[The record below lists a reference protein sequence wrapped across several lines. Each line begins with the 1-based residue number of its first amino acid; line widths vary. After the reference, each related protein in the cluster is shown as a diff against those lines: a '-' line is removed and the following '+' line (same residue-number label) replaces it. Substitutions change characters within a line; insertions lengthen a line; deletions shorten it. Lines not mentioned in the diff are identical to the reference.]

1 MAKRRSKSR
10 KAGAVKRR
18 RTTVERAR
26 QKRARQSDRATILAE
41 MRSAGLTAK
50 EAAKK
55 YGISVWTVYG
65 WRKTRGGRPTTP
77 AKRGRP
83 VGSRR
88 PRASLA
94 EVLRPVIAELVRDE
108 LKRLAAR

>member
-1 MAKRRSKSR
+1 MAKLGSKSR

-18 RTTVERAR
+18 RTTVKRAQKTRAR
-26 QKRARQSDRATILAE
+26 RSGRAKILAE

-55 YGISVWTVYG
+55 YGISIWTIYG

-88 PRASLA
+88 PRSSLA
-94 EVLRPVIAELVRDE
+94 EMLRPVIAELVRDE
-108 LKRLAAR
+108 LKRLAAQ